1 MDNYSTSR
9 ALSDK
14 MQSCLRVYADML
26 GSPDQSKQGRYGFV
40 PGLQMTVEE
49 QALEQ
54 QIDKLEQGIFQVL
67 FTGGF
72 SAGKSTL
79 LNALMRKKVLRMAIT
94 AETAVITKIVFGQD
108 EKVIIYE
115 KNADARSGQK
125 LSREMSVSQFFEQ
138 YRISQDNPDKFT
150 NIDYVVLQQPGEGIG
165 GSLVQLVDSPGT
177 ENSVEDTLTAR
188 QFAESASAIVY
199 MINSAMPFVLE
210 DKEYIA
216 SHYAGRHMK
225 NIFFVCNRFDALD
238 DQSKEDLRK
247 SVRQQLKDVFTDRSG
262 RFDEELFQS
271 RVFYTDAYHSLCAR
285 VGEEVQTPFGKMPCD
300 DSVTGV
306 PEFERD
312 LGNYLTADDRDKEA
326 FRGYMAQLA
335 AKYVSAMDRIESIL
349 ADYRKGADQLMAER
363 ADFESKRGRLEV
375 IISQIEESCRNCVA
389 GILSGAKSEYTSCMN
404 RINTGWDAHF
414 SRVNVPF
421 SLKDMANL
429 TINHKNE
436 AKVKEITKPFAV
448 AVQQYVKGEFD
459 QMGANLRACID
470 AYLNTLEK
478 QLAVQQEQ
486 MESLNLPIS
495 IEDLR
500 QALLG
505 SATGHGDSDFNSGDM
520 TKGNLFQI
528 VLGIIGLDP
537 EIILGGL
544 NGKTSN
550 GKAVMDFIV
559 KNFLEYIAVYVVAWP
574 IGVGIM
580 AYRVISMVKGVK
592 EHKNSR
598 AADIL
603 LGMRAETVSALQAEQ
618 EKYVMELENQLS
630 AITRAGATMAD
641 GIRGLA
647 DDYSAQLNDTIEKL
661 KRHTG
666 NLQSETERTNKI
678 RALLL
683 QNISEMNQML
693 DGRPL
698 NDAEVRRLAVVND

>member
-1 MDNYSTSR
+1 MDNYRTSR
-9 ALSDK
+9 ELSEK
-14 MQSCLRVYADML
+14 MQRCLRVYADML
-26 GSPDQSKQGRYGFV
+26 GSPDPAKERVYGFV

-49 QALEQ
+49 QALEKQ
-54 QIDKLEQGIFQVL
+54 LDKLEQGIFQVL

-115 KNADARSGQK
+115 KNVDAKTGQK
-125 LSREMSVSQFFEQ
+125 LSREVSVSRFFED
-138 YRISQDNPDKFT
+138 YRISQDMPDKFK

-188 QFAESASAIVY
+188 QFAENASAIVY

-216 SHYAGRHMK
+216 SHYAGRHMR

-238 DQSKEDLRK
+238 EQSKEDLKK
-247 SVRQQLKDVFTDRSG
+247 SVRQQLKEVFTDRSG
-262 RFDEELFQS
+262 RFDEELFNS

-285 VGEEVQTPFGKMPCD
+285 VGEEVQTPFGVMPCD
-300 DSVTGV
+300 DAVTGV
-306 PEFERD
+306 PEFESA
-312 LGNYLTADDRDKEA
+312 LNTYLTADDRDKEA

-335 AKYVSAMDRIESIL
+335 GKYVGAMDKIENIL
-349 ADYRKGADQLMAER
+349 DAYRKGADQLMAER
-363 ADFESKRGRLEV
+363 ADFEGKRGRLEV

-389 GILSGAKSEYTSCMN
+389 GILSGAKSEYSSCMN
-404 RINTGWDAHF
+404 RINNGWDSYF

-421 SLKDMANL
+421 GLKDMAVL
-429 TINHKNE
+429 TLNQKNE
-436 AKVKEITKPFAV
+436 AKVKEITKPFAD
-448 AVQQYVKGEFD
+448 AVQRYVKAEFD
-459 QMGANLRACID
+459 QMGNNLRACIE

-478 QLAVQQEQ
+478 QLLVQQEQ
-486 MESLNLPIS
+486 MESLELPIS
-495 IEDLR
+495 IDDLR

-505 SATGHGDSDFNSGDM
+505 GTLGHGEADFNSGDM

-528 VLGIIGLDP
+528 ILGIIGLDP

-580 AYRVISMVKGVK
+580 AYRIVSMVRGVK

-603 LGMRAETVSALQAEQ
+603 LGMRAETVAALQAEQ
-618 EKYVMELENQLS
+618 ERYVMELETQLS

-647 DDYSAQLNDTIEKL
+647 DDYSASLNDTIEKIN
-661 KRHTG
+661 HQTN
-666 NLQSETERTNKI
+666 NLQTETRRTDKI
-678 RALLL
+678 RNILL
-683 QNISEMNQML
+683 QNISEVNQML

-698 NDAEVRRLAVVND
+698 TDADVRRLAV

>member
-1 MDNYSTSR
+1 MDNYRTSR
-9 ALSDK
+9 ELSEK

-26 GSPDQSKQGRYGFV
+26 GAPDQSKQSVYGFV
-40 PGLQMTVEE
+40 PGLQMTVEQ
-49 QALEQ
+49 QALEKQ
-54 QIDKLEQGIFQVL
+54 LDKLEQGIFQVL

-115 KNADARSGQK
+115 KSADAHTGQK
-125 LSREMSVSQFFEQ
+125 LSHEMSVEQFFDQ
-138 YRISQDNPDKFT
+138 YRISQDMPDKFN

-188 QFAESASAIVY
+188 QFAENASAIVY

-238 DQSKEDLRK
+238 EQSKEDLRK
-247 SVRQQLKDVFTDRSG
+247 SVRQQLKDVFTDRNG

-306 PEFERD
+306 PEFEND
-312 LGNYLTADDRDKEA
+312 LSAYLTADDRDKEA
-326 FRGYMAQLA
+326 FRGYMSQLA
-335 AKYVSAMDRIESIL
+335 SKYVGAMDKITDIL
-349 ADYRKGADQLMAER
+349 ADYRKGADQLMRER
-363 ADFESKRGRLEV
+363 DEFESKRGRLEV
-375 IISQIEESCRNCVA
+375 IIAQIEESCRNCVA
-389 GILSGAKSEYTSCMN
+389 GILSGAKSEYSSCMN
-404 RINTGWDAHF
+404 RINTGWDSYF
-414 SRVNVPF
+414 SKTSIPF
-421 SLKDMANL
+421 SLKDFALL
-429 TINHKNE
+429 TINKKND
-436 AKVKEITKPFAV
+436 AKVKEITKPFAD
-448 AVQQYVKGEFD
+448 AVQKYVKAEFD
-459 QMGANLRACID
+459 LMGNNLRACIE

-478 QLAVQQEQ
+478 QLMVQQEQ
-486 MESLNLPIS
+486 MERLDLPIS
-495 IEDLR
+495 IDDLR

-505 SATGHGDSDFNSGDM
+505 GTMGHAESDFNSGDL

-528 VLGIIGLDP
+528 ILGVIGLDP

-559 KNFLEYIAVYVVAWP
+559 KNFLEYVAVYVVAWP

-580 AYRVISMVKGVK
+580 AYRVVSMLRGVK

-598 AADIL
+598 ASDIL
-603 LGMRAETVSALQAEQ
+603 CGMRAETVSALQAEQ

-630 AITRAGATMAD
+630 AITRAGTTMAD
-641 GIRGLA
+641 GIRQLA
-647 DDYSAQLNDTIEKL
+647 DDYSASLNDTIEKL
-661 KRHTG
+661 KHQTN
-666 NLQSETERTNKI
+666 NLQSETDRTNKI
-678 RALLL
+678 RATLLRSI
-683 QNISEMNQML
+683 NEVSQML

-698 NDAEVRRLAVVND
+698 SEGDIQRLAV

>member
-1 MDNYSTSR
+1 MDNYRTSR
-9 ALSDK
+9 ELSDK
-14 MQSCLRVYADML
+14 MQRCLRVYADML
-26 GSPDQSKQGRYGFV
+26 GSPDEAKKQTYGFV

-49 QALEQ
+49 QALEKQ
-54 QIDKLEQGIFQVL
+54 LDKLEQGIFQVL

-115 KNADARSGQK
+115 KNVDGRTGQK
-125 LSREMSVSQFFEQ
+125 LSREMSVSQFFED
-138 YRISQDNPDKFT
+138 YRISQDRPDKFT

-188 QFAESASAIVY
+188 QFAENASAIVY

-238 DQSKEDLRK
+238 EQSKADLKK

-262 RFDEELFQS
+262 RFDEELFNS

-285 VGEEVQTPFGKMPCD
+285 VGEQVQTPFGVMPCD
-300 DSVTGV
+300 DSITGV
-306 PEFERD
+306 PEFESG
-312 LGNYLTADDRDKEA
+312 LSTYLTADDRDKEA
-326 FRGYMAQLA
+326 FRGYMSQLA
-335 AKYVSAMDRIESIL
+335 GKYVSAMEKIEDIL
-349 ADYRKGADQLMAER
+349 DSYRKGADQLMAER
-363 ADFESKRGRLEV
+363 AEFESKRGRLEV

-389 GILSGAKSEYTSCMN
+389 GILSGAKSEYSSCMN
-404 RINTGWDAHF
+404 RINNGWDAYF
-414 SRVNVPF
+414 SHVDIPF
-421 SLKDMANL
+421 SLKDMASL
-429 TINHKNE
+429 TINRNND
-436 AKVKEITKPFAV
+436 AKIKEITKPFAD
-448 AVQQYVKGEFD
+448 AVQKYVKAEFN
-459 QMGANLRACID
+459 QMSANLRACIE

-478 QLAVQQEQ
+478 QLTVQQEQ
-486 MESLNLPIS
+486 MESLELPIS
-495 IEDLR
+495 IDDLR

-505 SATGHGDSDFNSGDM
+505 GALGHGDGDYNSGDM

-528 VLGIIGLDP
+528 ILGIIGLDP

-559 KNFLEYIAVYVVAWP
+559 KNFLEYIAVSVVAWP

-580 AYRVISMVKGVK
+580 AYRVVSMVKGVK
-592 EHKNSR
+592 EHKKSR

-603 LGMRAETVSALQAEQ
+603 LEMRAETVSALQAEQ
-618 EKYVMELENQLS
+618 ERYVMELENQLS

-647 DDYSAQLNDTIEKL
+647 DDYSASLNDTIEKL
-661 KRHTG
+661 NRQTG
-666 NLQSETERTNKI
+666 NLQTETDRTNKI
-678 RALLL
+678 RVILL
-683 QNISEMNQML
+683 QSISEVNQML

-698 NDAEVRRLAVVND
+698 SDGDVRQLAVYN

>member
-1 MDNYSTSR
+1 MDNYRTSR
-9 ALSDK
+9 ELSEK

-26 GSPDQSKQGRYGFV
+26 GAPDPAKERTYGFV

-49 QALEQ
+49 QALEKQ
-54 QIDKLEQGIFQVL
+54 LDKLEQGIFQVL

-115 KNADARSGQK
+115 KNTDARTGQK
-125 LSREMSVSQFFEQ
+125 LSREMSVEQFFEQ
-138 YRISQDNPDKFT
+138 YRISQDTPDKFT

-188 QFAESASAIVY
+188 QFAENASAIVY

-216 SHYAGRHMK
+216 SHYAGRHMR

-238 DQSKEDLRK
+238 EQSKQDLKK
-247 SVRQQLKDVFTDRSG
+247 SVRQQLKDVFTDRNG
-262 RFDEELFQS
+262 RFDEDLFNS

-285 VGEEVQTPFGKMPCD
+285 VGEEVQTPFGTMACD
-300 DSVTGV
+300 DSITGV
-306 PEFERD
+306 PEFEND
-312 LGNYLTADDRDKEA
+312 LNTYLTADDRDKEA
-326 FRGYMAQLA
+326 FRGYMSQLA
-335 AKYVSAMDRIESIL
+335 GKYVGAMEKIDSIL
-349 ADYRKGADQLMAER
+349 DSYRKGANELMAER

-375 IISQIEESCRNCVA
+375 IISQIQESCRNCVA

-404 RINTGWDAHF
+404 RINTGWDAYF
-414 SRVNVPF
+414 SRISIPFGLKEMAILTVN
-421 SLKDMANL
+421 
-429 TINHKNE
+429 KNND
-436 AKVKEITKPFAV
+436 AKVKEITKPFAD
-448 AVQQYVKGEFD
+448 AVQKYVKNEFD
-459 QMGANLRACID
+459 QMGNNLRACID

-486 MESLNLPIS
+486 LESLELPVS
-495 IEDLR
+495 IDSLR

-505 SATGHGDSDFNSGDM
+505 GALGHGDGDFNSGDM

-528 VLGIIGLDP
+528 ILGIIGLDP
-537 EIILGGL
+537 EIIMGGL

-580 AYRVISMVKGVK
+580 AYRIVSMVKGVK
-592 EHKNSR
+592 EHKKSR

-603 LGMRAETVSALQAEQ
+603 MGMRAETVSALQAEQ
-618 EKYVMELENQLS
+618 ERYIMELENQLS

-641 GIRGLA
+641 GIRGMA
-647 DDYSAQLNDTIEKL
+647 DDYGASLNDTIEKI
-661 KRHTG
+661 KHHTS

-678 RALLL
+678 RAILL
-683 QNISEMNQML
+683 QNISEVSQML
-693 DGRPL
+693 DGHPL
-698 NDAEVRRLAVVND
+698 TEDAIRRLAV

>member
-1 MDNYSTSR
+1 MDNYRTSR
-9 ALSDK
+9 ELSEK
-14 MQSCLRVYADML
+14 MQRCLRIYADML
-26 GSPDQSKQGRYGFV
+26 GTPDQTKAQTYGFV

-49 QALEQ
+49 QALEKQ
-54 QIDKLEQGIFQVL
+54 LDKLEQGIFQVL

-115 KNADARSGQK
+115 KTADARTGQK
-125 LSREMSVSQFFEQ
+125 ISRELSVTQFFED
-138 YRISQDNPDKFT
+138 YRISQDMPDKFN

-188 QFAESASAIVY
+188 QFAENASAIVY

-216 SHYAGRHMK
+216 SHYAGRHMR

-238 DQSKEDLRK
+238 EQSKEDLRK

-262 RFDEELFQS
+262 RFDEELFES

-285 VGEEVQTPFGKMPCD
+285 VGEEVQTPYGKMPCD

-306 PEFERD
+306 PEFESA
-312 LGNYLTADDRDKEA
+312 LNTYLTADDRDKEA

-335 AKYVSAMDRIESIL
+335 GKYVSAMDKITGIL
-349 ADYRKGADQLMAER
+349 DDYRKGADQLMAER
-363 ADFESKRGRLEV
+363 SDFESKRGRLEV
-375 IISQIEESCRNCVA
+375 IINQIEDSCRNCVA
-389 GILSGAKSEYTSCMN
+389 GILSGAQSEYTSCMN
-404 RINTGWDAHF
+404 RINTGWDSYF
-414 SRVNVPF
+414 SRVSIPF
-421 SLKDMANL
+421 GIKDFASL
-429 TINHKNE
+429 TINRKND
-436 AKVKEITKPFAV
+436 AKVKEITKPFAE
-448 AVQQYVKGEFD
+448 AVQKYVTAEFD
-459 QMGANLRACID
+459 QMGNNLRACID

-478 QLAVQQEQ
+478 QLMIQQEQ
-486 MESLNLPIS
+486 MESLDLPIS

-500 QALLG
+500 QVLLG
-505 SATGHGDSDFNSGDM
+505 STFGRGEGDFNSGDM

-528 VLGIIGLDP
+528 ILGVIGLDP

-580 AYRVISMVKGVK
+580 AYRVVSMVKGVK

-598 AADIL
+598 AVDIL

-618 EKYVMELENQLS
+618 ERYIMELENQLA

-647 DDYSAQLNDTIEKL
+647 DDYSASLNDTIEKL

-666 NLQSETERTNKI
+666 NLQTETERTNKI

-683 QNISEMNQML
+683 GQISEVNQML

-698 NDAEVRRLAVVND
+698 SDADVRALAVKG